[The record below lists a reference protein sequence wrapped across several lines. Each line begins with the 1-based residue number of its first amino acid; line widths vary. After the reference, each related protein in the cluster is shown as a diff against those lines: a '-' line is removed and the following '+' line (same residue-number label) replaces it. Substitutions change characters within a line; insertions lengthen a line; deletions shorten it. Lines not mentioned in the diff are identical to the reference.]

1 MQNFTSVSAG
11 LNMDNREKQ
20 IRLVLYARFDMV
32 SISPS
37 HRGLLTWS
45 VSAFRCAV
53 SVRKV
58 SSGITVYTL
67 TV

>member
-1 MQNFTSVSAG
+1 
-11 LNMDNREKQ
+11 MDNREKQ

-53 SVRKV
+53 CRCAVSVRKV